1 MRGRYERRRRLEP
14 LVMAGVVVDAGVGTD
29 GLLGLGLDVRT
40 LARADVM

>member
-29 GLLGLGLDVRT
+29 CLDLRLDVRT
-40 LARADVM
+40 LAGAT